1 MGQEMY
7 IHLNSENNIII
18 NHTESKNI
26 ISEILNSI
34 INNSIFITE
43 NKNKKN
49 AKIAKKK
56 KIISSYFLLQIIK
69 NKILKLKYHLFKN

>member
-1 MGQEMY
+1 MNNINNNNEKIFIKDSKSQFMGQEMY

-34 INNSIFITE
+34 ISNSIFI
-43 NKNKKN
+43 
-49 AKIAKKK
+49 
-56 KIISSYFLLQIIK
+56 F
-69 NKILKLKYHLFKN
+69 